1 MKKKKDNKI
10 LKLLKNNF
18 YFLIVILI
26 GIVTF
31 ITVNQINNKLSEPEQ
46 KLLDI
51 IEENKNTFK
60 NPESLKVVSAKICN
74 DDYSIIEITA
84 NNSFG
89 AETTDIYYVN
99 KETMTTNELVAK
111 AVAEQCYKE
120 ECNTY
125 NGLVLIQG
133 TSTVPETLMLLD
145 YDFAIDNTTEAYK
158 SIQTIKTFMS
168 TFATLEYSIN
178 NRTYTATMN
187 DVTPT
192 QLTENRLVFQI
203 PSEASNADF
212 LNLRITIR
220 NRCYIIKLI

>member
-51 IEENKNTFK
+51 VEKKKNDFK
-60 NPESLKVVSAKICN
+60 NPESLKVLSAKICN
-74 DDYSIIEITA
+74 DDYSIIKITA

-99 KETMTTNELVAK
+99 KETMTTIELVAK
-111 AVAEQCYKE
+111 AVADQCYNE
-120 ECNTY
+120 ELENY
-125 NGLVLIQG
+125 DNVIVL
-133 TSTVPETLMLLD
+133 SD
-145 YDFAIDNTTEAYK
+145 K
-158 SIQTIKTFMS
+158 SISKV
-168 TFATLEYSIN
+168 N
-178 NRTYTATMN
+178 K
-187 DVTPT
+187 
-192 QLTENRLVFQI
+192 QLRGE
-203 PSEASNADF
+203 
-212 LNLRITIR
+212 
-220 NRCYIIKLI
+220 

>member
-18 YFLIVILI
+18 YFLIVILM

-51 IEENKNTFK
+51 VEKKKNDFK
-60 NPESLKVVSAKICN
+60 NPESLKVLSAKICN

-99 KETMTTNELVAK
+99 KNVMTTDETVAK
-111 AVAEQCYKE
+111 AVAEQCYNE
-120 ECNTY
+120 ELENY
-125 NGLVLIQG
+125 DNVIVL
-133 TSTVPETLMLLD
+133 SD
-145 YDFAIDNTTEAYK
+145 K
-158 SIQTIKTFMS
+158 SISK
-168 TFATLEYSIN
+168 IN
-178 NRTYTATMN
+178 K
-187 DVTPT
+187 
-192 QLTENRLVFQI
+192 QLRGE
-203 PSEASNADF
+203 
-212 LNLRITIR
+212 
-220 NRCYIIKLI
+220 

>member
-120 ECNTY
+120 ELENY
-125 NGLVLIQG
+125 DNVI
-133 TSTVPETLMLLD
+133 VLLD
-145 YDFAIDNTTEAYK
+145 K
-158 SIQTIKTFMS
+158 SISKVNKQVRG
-168 TFATLEYSIN
+168 E
-178 NRTYTATMN
+178 
-187 DVTPT
+187 
-192 QLTENRLVFQI
+192 
-203 PSEASNADF
+203 
-212 LNLRITIR
+212 
-220 NRCYIIKLI
+220 

>member
-74 DDYSIIEITA
+74 EDYSIIEITA

-99 KETMTTNELVAK
+99 KNVMTTDETVAK
-111 AVAEQCYKE
+111 AVAEQCYNE
-120 ECNTY
+120 ELENY
-125 NGLVLIQG
+125 DNVIVL
-133 TSTVPETLMLLD
+133 SD
-145 YDFAIDNTTEAYK
+145 K
-158 SIQTIKTFMS
+158 SISK
-168 TFATLEYSIN
+168 IN
-178 NRTYTATMN
+178 K
-187 DVTPT
+187 
-192 QLTENRLVFQI
+192 QLRGE
-203 PSEASNADF
+203 
-212 LNLRITIR
+212 
-220 NRCYIIKLI
+220 

>member
-99 KETMTTNELVAK
+99 KETMTTNKLVAK

-120 ECNTY
+120 ELENY
-125 NGLVLIQG
+125 DNVIVL
-133 TSTVPETLMLLD
+133 SD
-145 YDFAIDNTTEAYK
+145 K
-158 SIQTIKTFMS
+158 SISKVNKQVRG
-168 TFATLEYSIN
+168 E
-178 NRTYTATMN
+178 
-187 DVTPT
+187 
-192 QLTENRLVFQI
+192 
-203 PSEASNADF
+203 
-212 LNLRITIR
+212 
-220 NRCYIIKLI
+220 

>member
-74 DDYSIIEITA
+74 
-84 NNSFG
+84 
-89 AETTDIYYVN
+89 
-99 KETMTTNELVAK
+99 
-111 AVAEQCYKE
+111 
-120 ECNTY
+120 
-125 NGLVLIQG
+125 
-133 TSTVPETLMLLD
+133 
-145 YDFAIDNTTEAYK
+145 
-158 SIQTIKTFMS
+158 
-168 TFATLEYSIN
+168 
-178 NRTYTATMN
+178 NRNY
-187 DVTPT
+187 
-192 QLTENRLVFQI
+192 
-203 PSEASNADF
+203 
-212 LNLRITIR
+212 
-220 NRCYIIKLI
+220 C

>member
-51 IEENKNTFK
+51 VEKKKNDFK
-60 NPESLKVVSAKICN
+60 NPESLKVLSAKICN

-99 KETMTTNELVAK
+99 KNVMTTDETVAK
-111 AVAEQCYKE
+111 AVAEQCYNE
-120 ECNTY
+120 ELENY
-125 NGLVLIQG
+125 DNVIVL
-133 TSTVPETLMLLD
+133 SD
-145 YDFAIDNTTEAYK
+145 K
-158 SIQTIKTFMS
+158 SISK
-168 TFATLEYSIN
+168 IN
-178 NRTYTATMN
+178 K
-187 DVTPT
+187 
-192 QLTENRLVFQI
+192 QLRGE
-203 PSEASNADF
+203 
-212 LNLRITIR
+212 
-220 NRCYIIKLI
+220 

>member
-31 ITVNQINNKLSEPEQ
+31 ITVDQINNKLSEPEQ

-111 AVAEQCYKE
+111 AVVEQCYKE
-120 ECNTY
+120 ELENY
-125 NGLVLIQG
+125 DNVIVL
-133 TSTVPETLMLLD
+133 SD
-145 YDFAIDNTTEAYK
+145 K
-158 SIQTIKTFMS
+158 SISKVNKQVRG
-168 TFATLEYSIN
+168 E
-178 NRTYTATMN
+178 
-187 DVTPT
+187 
-192 QLTENRLVFQI
+192 
-203 PSEASNADF
+203 
-212 LNLRITIR
+212 
-220 NRCYIIKLI
+220 

>member
-51 IEENKNTFK
+51 VEKKKNDFK
-60 NPESLKVVSAKICN
+60 NPESLKVLSAKICN

-99 KETMTTNELVAK
+99 KNVMTTDETVAK
-111 AVAEQCYKE
+111 AVAEQCYNE
-120 ECNTY
+120 ELENY
-125 NGLVLIQG
+125 DKVIVL
-133 TSTVPETLMLLD
+133 SD
-145 YDFAIDNTTEAYK
+145 K
-158 SIQTIKTFMS
+158 SISK
-168 TFATLEYSIN
+168 IN
-178 NRTYTATMN
+178 K
-187 DVTPT
+187 
-192 QLTENRLVFQI
+192 QLRGE
-203 PSEASNADF
+203 
-212 LNLRITIR
+212 
-220 NRCYIIKLI
+220 

>member
-1 MKKKKDNKI
+1 MKSKKKKINTI
-10 LKLLKNNF
+10 SFIKNNY
-18 YFLIVILI
+18 YFLIVVMILI
-26 GIVTF
+26 FVCFTVDIV
-31 ITVNQINNKLSEPEQ
+31 NNSLNTSEQ

-120 ECNTY
+120 ELENY
-125 NGLVLIQG
+125 DNVIVL
-133 TSTVPETLMLLD
+133 SD
-145 YDFAIDNTTEAYK
+145 K
-158 SIQTIKTFMS
+158 SISKVNKQVRG
-168 TFATLEYSIN
+168 E
-178 NRTYTATMN
+178 
-187 DVTPT
+187 
-192 QLTENRLVFQI
+192 
-203 PSEASNADF
+203 
-212 LNLRITIR
+212 
-220 NRCYIIKLI
+220 

>member
-111 AVAEQCYKE
+111 AVVEQCYKE
-120 ECNTY
+120 ELENY
-125 NGLVLIQG
+125 DNVIVL
-133 TSTVPETLMLLD
+133 SD
-145 YDFAIDNTTEAYK
+145 K
-158 SIQTIKTFMS
+158 SISKVNKQVRG
-168 TFATLEYSIN
+168 E
-178 NRTYTATMN
+178 
-187 DVTPT
+187 
-192 QLTENRLVFQI
+192 
-203 PSEASNADF
+203 
-212 LNLRITIR
+212 
-220 NRCYIIKLI
+220 

>member
-99 KETMTTNELVAK
+99 KETMTNNELVAK

-120 ECNTY
+120 ELENY
-125 NGLVLIQG
+125 DNVIVL
-133 TSTVPETLMLLD
+133 SD
-145 YDFAIDNTTEAYK
+145 K
-158 SIQTIKTFMS
+158 SISKVNKQVRG
-168 TFATLEYSIN
+168 E
-178 NRTYTATMN
+178 
-187 DVTPT
+187 
-192 QLTENRLVFQI
+192 
-203 PSEASNADF
+203 
-212 LNLRITIR
+212 
-220 NRCYIIKLI
+220 

>member
-111 AVAEQCYKE
+111 AVAEQCYTE
-120 ECNTY
+120 ELENY
-125 NGLVLIQG
+125 DNVIVL
-133 TSTVPETLMLLD
+133 SD
-145 YDFAIDNTTEAYK
+145 K
-158 SIQTIKTFMS
+158 SISKVNKQVRG
-168 TFATLEYSIN
+168 E
-178 NRTYTATMN
+178 
-187 DVTPT
+187 
-192 QLTENRLVFQI
+192 
-203 PSEASNADF
+203 
-212 LNLRITIR
+212 
-220 NRCYIIKLI
+220 

>member
-111 AVAEQCYKE
+111 AVDEQCYKE
-120 ECNTY
+120 ELENY
-125 NGLVLIQG
+125 DNVIVL
-133 TSTVPETLMLLD
+133 SD
-145 YDFAIDNTTEAYK
+145 K
-158 SIQTIKTFMS
+158 SISKVNKQVRG
-168 TFATLEYSIN
+168 E
-178 NRTYTATMN
+178 
-187 DVTPT
+187 
-192 QLTENRLVFQI
+192 
-203 PSEASNADF
+203 
-212 LNLRITIR
+212 
-220 NRCYIIKLI
+220 

>member
-74 DDYSIIEITA
+74 DDYSIIEIT
-84 NNSFG
+84 G
-89 AETTDIYYVN
+89 PDIYYVN

-120 ECNTY
+120 ELENY
-125 NGLVLIQG
+125 DNVIVL
-133 TSTVPETLMLLD
+133 SD
-145 YDFAIDNTTEAYK
+145 K
-158 SIQTIKTFMS
+158 SISKVNKQVRG
-168 TFATLEYSIN
+168 E
-178 NRTYTATMN
+178 
-187 DVTPT
+187 
-192 QLTENRLVFQI
+192 
-203 PSEASNADF
+203 
-212 LNLRITIR
+212 
-220 NRCYIIKLI
+220 